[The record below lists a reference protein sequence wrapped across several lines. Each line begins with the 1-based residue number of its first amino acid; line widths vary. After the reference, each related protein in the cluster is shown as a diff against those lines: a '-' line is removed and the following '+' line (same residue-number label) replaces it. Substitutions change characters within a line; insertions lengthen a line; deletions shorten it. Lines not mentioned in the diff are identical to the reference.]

1 MELTLDSDQRELQ
14 QSARRFVT
22 DHPEGEWS
30 RLAELGWLGLAI
42 PERHG
47 GAGASRSD
55 MAVIFEELGRAAVP
69 GPIFASAVLAVDV
82 ISALVPAWCDEMLP
96 LIASGGARVAVIADG
111 LLRPGSGPVLGD
123 DGRWSG
129 TVDVLAAD
137 DRCTHYLILTDGHCA
152 LVDAAPVSIDRFHGF
167 VPEAITATFTSA
179 PARTQSIDASA
190 ARAAI
195 LRATP
200 ILCAYQVGS
209 CQAVFEM
216 SVAYSGERMQFGK
229 PIGTFQRVQDHIID
243 LVNVTESA
251 RWATNH
257 AVWRTDAADASAHD
271 IATAVHVSKPVTATS
286 HIDACTSA
294 HEVHAGIG
302 VDLQY
307 TLARHTHASRSLY
320 SYLGDPRWH
329 RRRLTVE
336 LDLLP

>member
-1 MELTLDSDQRELQ
+1 MELTLDSDQRDLQ
-14 QSARRFVT
+14 QTARRFVT
-22 DHPEGEWS
+22 DHPDGEWS
-30 RLAELGWLGLAI
+30 RLADLGWLGLAV
-42 PERHG
+42 PEHHG

-55 MAVIFEELGRAAVP
+55 IAVIFEELGRAAVP
-69 GPIFASAVLAVDV
+69 GPIFTSAVLAVDV
-82 ISALVPAWCDEMLP
+82 LSALAPQWCDEMLP

-111 LLRPGSGPVLGD
+111 LLRPGSGPALDG

-129 TVDVLAAD
+129 TVDLLAAD
-137 DRCTHYLILTDGHCA
+137 DHCTHYLIVTDRHCA
-152 LVDAAPVSIDRFHGF
+152 LVEAGDVSIEQFHGF
-167 VPEAITATFTSA
+167 VPEAFTATFTTA
-179 PARTQSIDASA
+179 AARTQSVAAADA
-190 ARAAI
+190 RHAI

-216 SVAYSGERMQFGK
+216 SVAYSGERVQFGK
-229 PIGTFQRVQDHIID
+229 AIGTFQRVQDHIID

-257 AVWRTDAADASAHD
+257 AVWRTDATDASKHD
-271 IATAVHVSKPVTATS
+271 IAPAVHVAKSVTATS
-286 HIDACTSA
+286 HVDACTSA

-320 SYLGDPRWH
+320 AFLGDPRWH

-336 LDLLP
+336 LDLVS

>member
-1 MELTLDSDQRELQ
+1 DSDQRELQ

-82 ISALVPAWCDEMLP
+82 ISTL
-96 LIASGGARVAVIADG
+96 
-111 LLRPGSGPVLGD
+111 
-123 DGRWSG
+123 
-129 TVDVLAAD
+129 
-137 DRCTHYLILTDGHCA
+137 
-152 LVDAAPVSIDRFHGF
+152 

-271 IATAVHVSKPVTATS
+271 IATAVHVSKPVTAPS
-286 HIDACTSA
+286 HIDACPSPHA
-294 HEVHAGIG
+294 VHRG
-302 VDLQY
+302 
-307 TLARHTHASRSLY
+307 
-320 SYLGDPRWH
+320 
-329 RRRLTVE
+329 
-336 LDLLP
+336 